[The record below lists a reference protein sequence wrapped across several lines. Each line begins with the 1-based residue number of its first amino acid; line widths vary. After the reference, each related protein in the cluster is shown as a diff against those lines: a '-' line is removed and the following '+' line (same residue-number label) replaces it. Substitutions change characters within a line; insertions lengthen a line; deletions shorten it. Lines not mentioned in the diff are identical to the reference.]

1 MSILLLFLH
10 SVKHA
15 LPSKTFS
22 FMTLF
27 VIAVDRNGQVTDLAF
42 AIMIKMEV
50 LFLVSKEKTGFIYAK
65 QQLIYVTYSQE
76 DFEELWGGDLTDYKD
91 FLLIRQREFQK

>member
-1 MSILLLFLH
+1 M
-10 SVKHA
+10 
-15 LPSKTFS
+15 
-22 FMTLF
+22 
-27 VIAVDRNGQVTDLAF
+27 
-42 AIMIKMEV
+42 
-50 LFLVSKEKTGFIYAK
+50 VSKEKTGFIYAK